1 MIRKVN
7 LLENLDWLTAGLFLL
22 MVLLGWLN
30 IYAAVYDEEHKS
42 ILSFSQRYGKQL
54 IWIGAAAGLALFAF
68 LLDSKFYIN
77 FSYVFYGLTLILLA
91 AVLVV
96 GTEINGARSWIMLG
110 GIQLQPTEFA
120 KVGTCLAL
128 ARWLSTENRRL
139 MEWKA
144 LAVSGLLILFP
155 MLLIMLQPD
164 TGSALVYLSF
174 ALMFYREGLPGS
186 ILFFGFLA
194 GLLFVL
200 SLMVNKTVLFLVI
213 LGIGFLYA
221 VFLSL
226 RVRELLSGFALFGLL
241 LALVYLLQSWLLPQ
255 YDFSYTLAAA
265 ALLSGIFFLFW
276 SFVRHIPK
284 LSTLI
289 WIVVGAILF
298 CLSVDFFFDN
308 LLEPHQ
314 QQRVRILLGME
325 SDPLGYGY
333 NVNQSKIA
341 IGSGGWFGKGFLQ
354 GTQTKYN
361 FVPEQST
368 DFIFCTVGE
377 EWGWFGSIVVVALF
391 LILLLRILF
400 LAERQRSSFS
410 RIYAYCVA
418 SILFFH
424 VLINIGMALAL
435 LPVIGIPLP
444 FFSYGG
450 SSLWTFTLLLFILL
464 RLDASR
470 MEYLR

>member
-7 LLENLDWLTAGLFLL
+7 LLENLDWLTVGLFLL
-22 MVLLGWLN
+22 MVLLGWIN

-54 IWIGAAAGLALFAF
+54 IWMSAAALLALFAF

-77 FSYVFYGLTLILLA
+77 FSYLFYGLTLLLLM

-96 GTEINGARSWIMLG
+96 GTEINGAKSWILLG

-128 ARWLSTENRRL
+128 ARWLSTENRKL
-139 MEWKA
+139 MEWRSLSVCGA
-144 LAVSGLLILFP
+144 IILFP

-174 ALMFYREGLPGS
+174 SLMFYREGLPGS
-186 ILFFGFLA
+186 ILFFGFLV

-200 SLMVNKTVLFLVI
+200 SLMMDKTVLFLI
-213 LGIGFLYA
+213 MIGLGFLYA
-221 VFLSL
+221 LFLSL
-226 RVRELLSGFALFGLL
+226 RIRELITGFLIFGLL
-241 LALVYLLQSWLLPQ
+241 LALSHLLFSYFFAQL
-255 YDFSYTLAAA
+255 DFSYTLAAA
-265 ALLSGIFFLFW
+265 ALLSGVVFWLW
-276 SFVRHIPK
+276 SFLHHIPR
-284 LSTLI
+284 LSTLV
-289 WIVVGAILF
+289 WIVAAAILF
-298 CLSVDFFFDN
+298 CLSVDFFFESV
-308 LLEPHQ
+308 LEPHH
-314 QQRVRILLGME
+314 QQRVKILLGME

-377 EWGWFGSIVVVALF
+377 EWGWFGSVVVVGLF
-391 LILLLRILF
+391 LLLLLRILH

-424 VLINIGMALAL
+424 VLINVGMALAL

-470 MEYLR
+470 MEFLR

>member
-194 GLLFVL
+194 EIGRA
-200 SLMVNKTVLFLVI
+200 SWRETV
-213 LGIGFLYA
+213 
-221 VFLSL
+221 
-226 RVRELLSGFALFGLL
+226 
-241 LALVYLLQSWLLPQ
+241 
-255 YDFSYTLAAA
+255 
-265 ALLSGIFFLFW
+265 
-276 SFVRHIPK
+276 
-284 LSTLI
+284 
-289 WIVVGAILF
+289 
-298 CLSVDFFFDN
+298 
-308 LLEPHQ
+308 
-314 QQRVRILLGME
+314 
-325 SDPLGYGY
+325 
-333 NVNQSKIA
+333 
-341 IGSGGWFGKGFLQ
+341 
-354 GTQTKYN
+354 
-361 FVPEQST
+361 
-368 DFIFCTVGE
+368 
-377 EWGWFGSIVVVALF
+377 
-391 LILLLRILF
+391 
-400 LAERQRSSFS
+400 
-410 RIYAYCVA
+410 
-418 SILFFH
+418 
-424 VLINIGMALAL
+424 
-435 LPVIGIPLP
+435 
-444 FFSYGG
+444 
-450 SSLWTFTLLLFILL
+450 
-464 RLDASR
+464 
-470 MEYLR
+470 